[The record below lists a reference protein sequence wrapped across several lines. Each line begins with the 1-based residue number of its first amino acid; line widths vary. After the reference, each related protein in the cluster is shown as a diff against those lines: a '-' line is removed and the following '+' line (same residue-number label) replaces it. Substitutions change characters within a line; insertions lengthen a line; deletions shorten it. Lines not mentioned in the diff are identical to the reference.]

1 MSDVVATLSAN
12 IPKILLLIGIVFAT
26 FVLARRVRVLGDVSA
41 KRLGLPSEISALI
54 GTVAYI
60 VVVMIGG
67 AIGLTQAGWSTAA
80 TSFLAGLGA
89 TGVIAGLA
97 VKDVATSHLAG
108 LLLLYRRPFQV
119 GDDVRIADTRGEVVA
134 MRLHATTVRTP
145 QGLIIEIP
153 NHLVNNAPIT
163 NYHRSGIRKMQ
174 AQVTLTRP
182 TEVAGVA
189 TQLAEA
195 VRYAEHLLSEPAPT
209 VRVVRLQA
217 TTVTLEVV
225 AWAHAAGHPGVD
237 AQTELLLAIDRYMA
251 TLALSVCDIEAEKVV
266 EPTTVARAEST

>member
-26 FVLARRVRVLGDVSA
+26 FVLARRVRVLGDLSA
-41 KRLGLPSEISALI
+41 KRIGFPSEIAALI

-60 VVVMIGG
+60 VVVMIGS

-97 VKDVATSHLAG
+97 IKDVATSHLAG
-108 LLLLYRRPFQV
+108 LLLLYRRPFQI
-119 GDDVRIADTRGEVVA
+119 GDDVCVAGTRGEVVA

-145 QGLIIEIP
+145 QGLVIEIP

-163 NYHRSGIRKMQ
+163 NYQRSGIRKVQ
-174 AQVTLTRP
+174 VQVTLTRP
-182 TEVAGVA
+182 AEVNGVA
-189 TQLAEA
+189 RQLADV

-217 TTVTLEVV
+217 NTVTFAVV
-225 AWAHAAGHPGVD
+225 AWAHTAGIPGVD
-237 AQTELLLAIDRYMA
+237 AQTELMLTIDRYVS
-251 TLALSVCDIEAEKVV
+251 TLAPSVCDIEAEKEV
-266 EPTTVARAEST
+266 EPTAVPRVE

>member
-1 MSDVVATLSAN
+1 MSDAVATLSAN
-12 IPKILLLIGIVFAT
+12 IPKILLLVGIVFAT
-26 FVLARRVRVLGDVSA
+26 FVLARRVRVLGDLSA

-60 VVVMIGG
+60 VVVMIGS

-97 VKDVATSHLAG
+97 IKDVATSHLAG
-108 LLLLYRRPFQV
+108 LFLLYRRPFQV

-153 NHLVNNAPIT
+153 NHLVNDAPIT
-163 NYHRSGIRKMQ
+163 NYQRSGIRKLQLQ
-174 AQVTLTRP
+174 ATITRP
-182 TEVAGVA
+182 ADVAAVA
-189 TQLAEA
+189 TQLADA
-195 VRYAEHLLSEPAPT
+195 VRYAEHLLSEPTPA

-217 TTVTLEVV
+217 TTVTFEVV
-225 AWAHAAGHPGVD
+225 AWAHAVGGVGVD
-237 AQTELLLAIDRYMA
+237 TQTELVLAVDRYLA
-251 TLALSVCDIEAEKVV
+251 TLAPAVCDIEAEK
-266 EPTTVARAEST
+266 TIESTAVTRTG